1 MNYFQYFRSALEN
14 ASNFT
19 ALFLSKFIFLFLHLL
34 KIDFTFDHRPLK
46 TAHWYQKKNK
56 TLKIIRIQ

>member
-1 MNYFQYFRSALEN
+1 MNYFQYFKSVLEN
-14 ASNFT
+14 PSNFT

-46 TAHWYQKKNK
+46 RLTG
-56 TLKIIRIQ
+56 IRSK